1 MTSIPQSVIDF
12 LNDLSA
18 NNNRP
23 WFNENKPRY
32 QAQQAHMKAFGNA
45 LLDEM
50 THHDNIEQL
59 KLYRIYR
66 DVRFS
71 KNKLPYKRNMSGS
84 MSRATKWL
92 RGGYYF
98 HIEPGNSF
106 AAGGFWAPNSA
117 DLKRIRKEFE
127 FDAKPIREIIAD
139 KTFQKTFG
147 NLEGDEVKTA
157 PRGFAK
163 DHPAIDLI
171 RKKQFIVTRKFSDK
185 EVTSPDFLSM
195 LNQTFADMRP
205 FFDYM
210 SEVLT
215 TDENGVPIED

>member
-1 MTSIPQSVIDF
+1 MNTIPQSVLDF
-12 LNDLSA
+12 LKEIEL
-18 NNNRP
+18 NNNRV

-32 QAQQAHMKAFGNA
+32 QEQQAHMKAFGEA

-50 THHDNIEQL
+50 SHHDHIERF
-59 KLYRIYR
+59 KLLRIYR

-71 KNKLPYKRNMSGS
+71 KNKLPYKKNMSGS
-84 MSRATKWL
+84 MSRATQWL

-106 AAGGFWAPNSA
+106 AAGGFWSPNSA
-117 DLKRIRKEFE
+117 DLKRIRTEIE
-127 FDAKPIREIIAD
+127 ADDQPLRTIIAD
-139 KTFQKTFG
+139 PIFQKTFG
-147 NLEGDEVKTA
+147 ALQGEGVKTA
-157 PRGFAK
+157 PKGFSK
-163 DHPAIDLI
+163 EHPAIDLI

-185 EVTSPDFLSM
+185 EVTSGNFLSE
-195 LNQTFADMRP
+195 LDQTFRNMRP

-215 TDENGVPIED
+215 TDANGIPIED

>member
-1 MTSIPQSVIDF
+1 MNTIPQSVLDF
-12 LNDLSA
+12 LKEIEL
-18 NNNRP
+18 NNNRV
-23 WFNENKPRY
+23 WFNENKLRY
-32 QAQQAHMKAFGNA
+32 QEQQAHMKAFGEA

-50 THHDNIEQL
+50 SHHDHIERF
-59 KLYRIYR
+59 KLLRIYR

-71 KNKLPYKRNMSGS
+71 KNKLPYKKNMSGS

-106 AAGGFWAPNSA
+106 AAGGFWSPNSA
-117 DLKRIRKEFE
+117 DLKRIRTEIE
-127 FDAKPIREIIAD
+127 ADDQPLRTIIAD
-139 KTFQKTFG
+139 PIFQKTFG
-147 NLEGDEVKTA
+147 VLQGEGVKTA
-157 PRGFAK
+157 HKGFSK
-163 DHPAIDLI
+163 EHPAIDLI

-185 EVTSPDFLSM
+185 EVTSGNFLSE
-195 LNQTFADMRP
+195 LDQTFRNMRP

-215 TDENGVPIED
+215 TDANGIPIED

>member
-1 MTSIPQSVIDF
+1 MNTIPQSVLDF
-12 LNDLSA
+12 LKEIEL
-18 NNNRP
+18 NNNRV
-23 WFNENKPRY
+23 WFNENKLRY
-32 QAQQAHMKAFGNA
+32 QEQQAHMKAFGEA

-50 THHDNIEQL
+50 SHHDHIERF
-59 KLYRIYR
+59 KLLRIYR

-71 KNKLPYKRNMSGS
+71 KNKLPYKKNMSGS

-106 AAGGFWAPNSA
+106 AAGGFWSPNSA
-117 DLKRIRKEFE
+117 DLKRIRTEIE
-127 FDAKPIREIIAD
+127 ADDQPLRTIIAD
-139 KTFQKTFG
+139 PIFQKTFG
-147 NLEGDEVKTA
+147 VLQGEGVKTA
-157 PRGFAK
+157 PKGFSK
-163 DHPAIDLI
+163 EHPAIDLK

-185 EVTSPDFLSM
+185 EVTSGNFLSE
-195 LNQTFADMRP
+195 LDQTFRNMRP

-215 TDENGVPIED
+215 TDANGIPIED